1 MQRGLL
7 RASSRALSVRL
18 GASAYVDATAYVHE
32 TAQLAPGAIVLA
44 RAHVDRHCELRAGSI
59 VGPGAR
65 IGEGTIVG
73 MHTSVENC
81 TIGAHCI
88 LHSGVRIGADGF
100 GFAVDA
106 DGSVRKKPQLRQ
118 VLIGNEVEI
127 GAGSCIDRGSWRDTC
142 VGDQTKIDNLVQVG
156 HNVLIGRGSL
166 ICAHGARS
174 EAGTMEDTAP
184 RGFGAQDRRTLGG
197 SSELVTGS

>member
-1 MQRGLL
+1 MRRGLFL
-7 RASSRALSVRL
+7 SAKRALSVRFA
-18 GASAYVDATAYVHE
+18 ASAYVDATAYVHE

-44 RAHVDRHCELRAGSI
+44 HAHVDRHCELRAGSI
-59 VGPGAR
+59 VGPGTR
-65 IGEGTIVG
+65 IGEGTVVG
-73 MHTSVENC
+73 MHASVENC

-100 GFAVDA
+100 GFTVKA
-106 DGSVRKKPQLRQ
+106 DGSVQKKPQLRH

-142 VGDQTKIDNLVQVG
+142 VGDHTKIDNLVQVG

-166 ICAHGARS
+166 ICAHGAPS
-174 EAGTMEDTAP
+174 DAQHGGHVP
-184 RGFGAQDRRTLGG
+184 RRHSD
-197 SSELVTGS
+197 EH